1 MDLKKLANDKQSLT
15 AFVKFPSSLY
25 AGDPHFVPQIVNQ
38 EVDRLLNEKSLEN
51 RCHFSYYM
59 VYENQKPIARVAA
72 GIFKNLNHKSK
83 RNRGIFC
90 YFESE
95 NNIHAVRM
103 LFDSVIADFKEYS
116 VDEFVLYDS
125 TRFSQFGKGL
135 LLQHDNVQDKAL
147 FPYHFPYYKELLEE
161 YGFMIGNKHETYTVS
176 ANDFPYEKF
185 MLLSERAMKRFDYR
199 IESYILNPSNIDK
212 LTDKLLNIVH
222 QCYSPEWELPQP
234 SFYDLKVDLEE
245 AMRYSNSNH
254 LIFAF
259 ADERI
264 VGAFFVYANYYQR
277 LKNYNGNLFPQYYFD
292 KAMNANANKNY
303 IANFVFVVPDY
314 QRKAVDLSMVCK
326 AYTILQT
333 TGVQNFEV
341 FVIPTLNTQYEKVF
355 LNIGGTKTSKYG
367 QFTLNAAK
375 HEQW

>member
-1 MDLKKLANDKQSLT
+1 MDFKKLTNDKQSLT
-15 AFVKFPSSLY
+15 AFVQFPSSLY
-25 AGDPHFVPQIVNQ
+25 TGDTHYVPQIVSQ
-38 EVDRLLNEKSLEN
+38 EVERLLNEKSLEN
-51 RCHFSYYM
+51 RYQFSYYM
-59 VYENQKPIARVAA
+59 VYENQKPIARIAA

-125 TRFSQFGKGL
+125 SRFSQFGKGVL
-135 LLQHDNVQDKAL
+135 LEQNDSNERAL
-147 FPYHFPYYKELLEE
+147 FPYHLPYYKNLLEE
-161 YGFMIGNKHETYTVS
+161 YGFIIGNKHESYKINV
-176 ANDFPYEKF
+176 NDFPYEKF

-199 IESYILNPSNIDK
+199 IETYVLNPSNIDK
-212 LTDKLLNIVH
+212 LTDKLLNVVH
-222 QCYSPEWELPQP
+222 QCYTPEWELPQP

-254 LIFAF
+254 LILAF
-259 ADERI
+259 AEERI
-264 VGAFFVYANYYQR
+264 VGAFFVFANYYQR

-292 KAMNANANKNY
+292 KVMNANINKNF
-303 IANFVFVVPDY
+303 IASFVFVVPDY

-326 AYTILQT
+326 AYTLLQT
-333 TGVQNFEV
+333 AGIQSFEV

-355 LNIGGTKTSKYG
+355 LNIGGIKTNEYA

-375 HEQW
+375 DERE